1 MRLYTVHL
9 GRRRP
14 DSEPDLVLIK
24 EGFCWPALFLTA
36 FWALWHRMWLV
47 AIALF
52 VINGILSGLVHALG
66 LNAASSGV
74 LSAGFA
80 VIVGFVANDLRR
92 WFLERRGFLFSEVVS
107 GADQD
112 AAARNYLDDLPSLA
126 REQGA

>member
-1 MRLYTVHL
+1 MRLYTVHI
-9 GRRRP
+9 GRHRL
-14 DSEPDLVLIK
+14 DGEPDLVLIK
-24 EGFCWPALFLTA
+24 EGFCWPALFFTA

-52 VINGILSGLVHALG
+52 VINGILSGLAHALG
-66 LNAASSGV
+66 LDAASSGV

-80 VIVGFVANDLRR
+80 VIVGFVATDLRR

-112 AAARNYLDDLPSLA
+112 TAARNYLVDLTGLS
-126 REQGA
+126 REQGT